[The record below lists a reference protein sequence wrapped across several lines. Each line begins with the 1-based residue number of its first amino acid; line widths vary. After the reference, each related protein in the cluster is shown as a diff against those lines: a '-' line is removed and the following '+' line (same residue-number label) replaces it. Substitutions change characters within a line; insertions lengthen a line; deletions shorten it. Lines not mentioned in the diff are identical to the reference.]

1 MRPVAANQRR
11 VHRCHGRAPNA
22 RKEARDSAC
31 LGSDCAFNFGF
42 THKVMDAHASQ
53 LSRAIEWCDDQ
64 ENCCKRMKEL
74 WRMLERQSDVE
85 RDLDAVHKQARELI
99 ETVDEIEEAAR
110 RNFDETSIFWEMMSD
125 IRATLERIAR
135 D

>member
-1 MRPVAANQRR
+1 MPVKIYYDKMYRTSDNRRGERPQEESRGLSYHAA
-11 VHRCHGRAPNA
+11 HAAASPD
-22 RKEARDSAC
+22 E
-31 LGSDCAFNFGF
+31 
-42 THKVMDAHASQ
+42 DAHASQ